1 MVARLP
7 HHGLPMTAPPAPAA
21 PAASPA
27 PSLAGDLL
35 ATATALGLPALD
47 LAAFDPAAVRAES
60 HDEQPPRPGLLPLLQ
75 RGRRLFVAVADPGDL
90 GGLDDVRLRTG
101 LEPEPVLVESAK
113 LAALR
118 ERARP
123 DAAEA
128 LLAAADELPDPGQP
142 ASAAVAEDADAPPV
156 VRYVQQV
163 LLDAIDAGASD
174 IHFEPY
180 EDYFRVRLRVDGVL
194 REAARVPPSLYTRLA
209 ARLKVLAALDVAER
223 RLPQDG
229 RIRLPRAAGPVDFRV
244 STLPTV
250 CGEKVV
256 LRLLDA
262 SAARLRVEQ
271 LGFEGEQL
279 ARYLAALRR
288 PQGLVLLAGPTGSG
302 KTVTLYA
309 GLNVLNA
316 ASRNIATAEDPVEI
330 RVAGINQVQTNPKI
344 GLTFATALRAFL
356 RQDPD
361 VLMVGEMRDA
371 ETAQTAVKAAQ
382 TGHLVLSTV
391 HANSAAET
399 LARLRNMGVEA
410 FNLAASAPLVVAQRL
425 VRMLCRSCR
434 RPSALPTAALED
446 AGFTAADL
454 AELAAGEGLF
464 EASDRGCSQCDHGY
478 RGRTGIHEVVE
489 LTPPL
494 QQLLLGGSDSGA
506 FAEEARR
513 LGYDDLRRAGLNK
526 AMRGIT
532 SLAEVG
538 RVLGEVQ
545 AAPNGANA
553 PGGA

>member
-1 MVARLP
+1 
-7 HHGLPMTAPPAPAA
+7 MTAPVPPAP
-21 PAASPA
+21 PVV
-27 PSLAGDLL
+27 SLAGDLL
-35 ATATALGLPALD
+35 AAATALGLPALD
-47 LAAFDPAAVRAES
+47 LAAFDPAAVRVEPQ
-60 HDEQPPRPGLLPLLQ
+60 DEQPLQPGLLPLLR
-75 RGRRLFVAVADPGDL
+75 RGRRLFVAVADPADL

-101 LEPEPVLVESAK
+101 LEPEPVLVEPAQ
-113 LAALR
+113 LAALG

-123 DAAEA
+123 DAAAA
-128 LLAAADELPDPGQP
+128 LLAAAGDLPDPAQP
-142 ASAAVAEDADAPPV
+142 ASAAAAEDADAPPV
-156 VRYVQQV
+156 VRYVRQV

-194 REAARVPPSLYTRLA
+194 REAARVPPGLRARLA

-229 RIRLPRAAGPVDFRV
+229 RIRLSRPAGAVDFRV

-262 SAARLRVEQ
+262 STARLGVEQ
-271 LGFEGEQL
+271 LGFEAEQL

-316 ASRNIATAEDPVEI
+316 TDRNIATAEDPVEI
-330 RVAGINQVQTNPKI
+330 RVAGVNQVQTNPKV

-391 HANSAAET
+391 HANSASET

-425 VRMLCRSCR
+425 VRLLCRACR
-434 RPSALPTAALED
+434 RPSAPATPALEG

-454 AELAAGEGLF
+454 DALAAGEGLF
-464 EASDRGCSQCDHGY
+464 EASERGCSQCDHGY
-478 RGRTGIHEVVE
+478 RGRTGIHEVVA

-494 QQLLLGGSDSGA
+494 QQLLLGAADSGA
-506 FAEEARR
+506 FTEEARR
-513 LGYDDLRRAGLNK
+513 LGYDDLRRSGLKK

-532 SLAEVG
+532 SLAEVS
-538 RVLGEVQ
+538 RVLGEAR
-545 AAPNGANA
+545 AAGDGANA
-553 PGGA
+553 LGGL

>member
-1 MVARLP
+1 
-7 HHGLPMTAPPAPAA
+7 MTAPVPPAP
-21 PAASPA
+21 PVSL
-27 PSLAGDLL
+27 LAGDLL
-35 ATATALGLPALD
+35 AAATALGLPVLD
-47 LAAFDPAAVRAES
+47 LAAFDPAALRVE
-60 HDEQPPRPGLLPLLQ
+60 PRDDPAPRSGLLPLLR
-75 RGRRLFVAVADPGDL
+75 RGRRLLVAVADPADL
-90 GGLDDVRLRTG
+90 RGLDDVRLRTG
-101 LEPEPVLVESAK
+101 LEPEPVLVESTQ
-113 LAALR
+113 LAAFR
-118 ERARP
+118 DRARP
-123 DAAEA
+123 DAAAA
-128 LLAAADELPDPGQP
+128 LLAAAGDLPDPARP
-142 ASAAVAEDADAPPV
+142 ASAPVAEDADAPPV

-194 REAARVPPSLYTRLA
+194 REAARVPPSLRTRLA

-229 RIRLPRAAGPVDFRV
+229 RIRLSGPAGAVDFRV

-271 LGFEGEQL
+271 LGFEAEQL

-316 ASRNIATAEDPVEI
+316 ADRNIATAEDPVEI
-330 RVAGINQVQTNPKI
+330 RVAGVNQVQTNPKI

-371 ETAQTAVKAAQ
+371 ETVQTAVKAAQ

-399 LARLRNMGVEA
+399 LVRLRNMGVEA
-410 FNLAASAPLVVAQRL
+410 FNLAASAPVVVAQRL
-425 VRMLCRSCR
+425 VRMLCGECR
-434 RPSALPTAALED
+434 RPSALPTATLQG

-454 AELAAGEGLF
+454 DALAAGEGLF
-464 EASDRGCSQCDHGY
+464 EASERGCSSCDHGY
-478 RGRTGIHEVVE
+478 RGRIGIHEVVA

-494 QQLLLGGSDSGA
+494 QQLVLGGADTGA
-506 FAEEARR
+506 FTAEARR
-513 LGYDDLRRAGLNK
+513 LGCDDLRRSGLKK

-532 SLAEVG
+532 SLAEVS
-538 RVLGEVQ
+538 RVLGELK
-545 AAPNGANA
+545 AAPSGANA
-553 PGGA
+553 PDRTGGA